1 MAFLREFGAYLPEH
15 VAGNQELA
23 ERLGVTPEWIFDVS
37 GIERRRYAASGETAA
52 SMAVAAARDCLAK
65 DGVKAADIGM
75 VIVASGSADRRFP
88 GPAAAVAYQ
97 LGIADAAAIDLPMAS
112 AGSLF
117 GLALAAEL
125 ARVYRNILVIGAEKM
140 SEVVLREPLDR
151 NVAILFGDGAGA
163 CLVSA
168 EKGKA
173 RIADALVQSDGAF
186 TEDLRLGFDGPLE
199 MNGRSVIMQAT
210 RKVPRA
216 IAALLQRN
224 GLAAEAVEVFLM
236 HQANQNLLN
245 RIAKGIGVAGAKF
258 YSNIA
263 RYGNTSSASMLIAA
277 AEWWEASGGP
287 AADEPVCFAAFGA
300 GFHWGAL
307 LAVGV

>member
-1 MAFLREFGAYLPEH
+1 MAFLRGFGTYLPERT
-15 VAGNQELA
+15 AGNEELA

-37 GIERRRYAASGETAA
+37 GIERRRYASNEETVA
-52 SMAVAAARDCLAK
+52 SMAVQAARDCLAK
-65 DGVKAADIGM
+65 QDVEPSEIGM
-75 VIVASGSADRRFP
+75 VIVATGSGERRFP
-88 GPAAAVAYQ
+88 GPAAAVAKQ
-97 LGIADAAAIDLPMAS
+97 MGIKEAAAIDLPMAS

-125 ARVYRNILVIGAEKM
+125 ARAYRNILVVGAEKM
-140 SEVVLREPLDR
+140 STVVLREPLDR

-168 EKGKA
+168 ESGNA

-186 TEDLRLGFDGPLE
+186 TEDLWLGLDGPLE
-199 MNGRSVIMQAT
+199 MNGRSVIMQAS

-216 IAALLQRN
+216 ITALLQRN

-245 RIAKGIGVAGAKF
+245 RIAKGIGVAAGKF

-287 AADEPVCFAAFGA
+287 AVDEPVCFAAFGA

-307 LAVGV
+307 LALGV